1 MNDSEQDGDR
11 QSFWNRRNIQIGIV
25 VLVVLAVAVLLA
37 TSRGCRRSSRVS
49 KGTAQ
54 DTPEKEAAQRNELF
68 DTAWSGLQR
77 PEVFDGMFG
86 TDEELAG
93 AMDRLDQWL
102 QAQRPLDDWREDRL
116 VASLAKPLASFV
128 QHVRPVDA
136 ALTQPGY
143 ALELKDVARRFE
155 GPAARLESLGQRRS
169 LQELD
174 QLARKYDESAKAIDK
189 VAREIADAYRESR
202 QSSGETVVQGKW
214 VGAYPD
220 ATRARGEPGRDA
232 ATARPQAA
240 EERDVENDL
249 RAYEAQFLD
258 NFFAGMRDPARR
270 ATFDGL
276 YEVARLLD
284 YPGRLREGRP
294 LAALARAMED
304 FAAKHDRQEV
314 EALVS
319 QYEGVVSRNAKL
331 IPKSRLSMQL
341 RFIAGELDNAGRIKD
356 LAEWKELDQVVGE
369 AAERLKIAAKRT
381 GRGELGDLAAQIDEA
396 RNKRDV
402 SAVKGLAAQLA
413 ASVRPNDVSD
423 LKDCA
428 APLKDGA
435 ETLAKLAGQIGQ
447 LAKQR
452 PSENLEGLADYVG
465 KLAAEMGSVA
475 GWLADPPQTTDP
487 RKPVPL
493 LLPPIPLAGPPQA
506 ADPPQTTDLPKLA
519 AELQPFTL
527 RFAMLTARVRRL
539 AETLDYFAT
548 LGALHFHPADRSTV
562 REAILMRDLSRW
574 ARGEEADDVSRAK
587 RLFDWV
593 VRNIQ
598 LEPDK
603 EAQGGRPGPR
613 FLKRPWETLIWGV
626 GTAMDRAWVFILLA
640 RQQGLDA
647 AVLALDDPADP
658 AHGRLRPWTVA
669 VLSEGNLYLFDP
681 YLGLP
686 IPGPGG
692 VKLDASGQLD
702 VRPATLA
709 MVLGDERVLRQ
720 MDLDPLSP
728 YRVKASDLKR
738 VVALVEGSPAYAAQR
753 MQLIESRLVSGDRL
767 VLSAA
772 PAAQAERL
780 KTCVGIADVRLWSLP
795 YETLFQRSQAG
806 DETIRQAGSLLQ
818 LISSGALWKGRVRHL
833 EGKFTGDSN
842 AVKFY
847 GKARLSDREIESLSG
862 AAKLQEGRLA
872 TSGSARDAEMVA
884 ASVAGLKAIAV
895 LARQDA
901 SYWLGLAAFEQ
912 GKYDMASDYF
922 SVRTLAASPDGPWT
936 PGAKYNLG
944 RVYEAQKNYLRAIQQ
959 YRGTAGSAQS
969 YGDQLRAQWL
979 EKLTA
984 AELPALPGLPKEK
997 EAPKKEGPSKPGPS
1011 DKEKPGAGEL
1021 PKLPGLP
1028 KEKEPPKADE
1038 RTQSK

>member
-1 MNDSEQDGDR
+1 VNDPAQTDRR
-11 QSFWNRRNIQIGIV
+11 QSFWNRRNIQIGVAVLV
-25 VLVVLAVAVLLA
+25 VLVVGALLA

-49 KGTAQ
+49 KGAAQ

-68 DTAWSGLQR
+68 DAAWSGLQR

-102 QAQRPLDDWREDRL
+102 QAQKPLDDWREDPL
-116 VASLAKPLASFV
+116 VASLTKPLGSFV
-128 QHVRPVDA
+128 QYVGPVDA

-143 ALELKDVARRFE
+143 VLELKDVARRFE

-174 QLARKYDESAKAIDK
+174 QLARQHDDALKEVDK
-189 VAREIADAYRESR
+189 VAREAADALRESR
-202 QSSGETVVQGKW
+202 ESDRDPAR
-214 VGAYPD
+214 VGS
-220 ATRARGEPGRDA
+220 RAVAGPGD
-232 ATARPQAA
+232 T
-240 EERDVENDL
+240 ESDL
-249 RAYEAQFLD
+249 RRYEAQFLD
-258 NFFAGMRDPARR
+258 KLFGRMRDPSRQ
-270 ATFDGL
+270 ATFNQL
-276 YEVARLLD
+276 YEIARQFD
-284 YPGRLREGRP
+284 YPGRLGDAKS
-294 LAALARAMED
+294 LATFAQSLED
-304 FAAKHDRQEV
+304 LTAKHDRKEV
-314 EALVS
+314 EALVA
-319 QYEGVVSRNAKL
+319 QYEDVVGRYAVLGNKT
-331 IPKSRLSMQL
+331 RLSAQL
-341 RFIAGELDNAGRIKD
+341 RFIVGELDNAGRMKD
-356 LAEWKELDQVVGE
+356 LAEWKALDQVVGE

-381 GRGELGDLAAQIDEA
+381 GRGELGDVAAQIDEA

-402 SAVKGLAAQLA
+402 SAVNGLATRLA
-413 ASVRPNDVSD
+413 ASVRPNAVSD

-428 APLKDGA
+428 PPLKDGA
-435 ETLAKLAGQIGQ
+435 EMLAKLAGQIGR
-447 LAKQR
+447 LAKQN
-452 PSENLEGLADYVG
+452 PSENLEDMADYVG
-465 KLAAEMGSVA
+465 KLAAELRKA
-475 GWLADPPQTTDP
+475 AAWLADPPQTADP
-487 RKPVPL
+487 R
-493 LLPPIPLAGPPQA
+493 
-506 ADPPQTTDLPKLA
+506 KLA
-519 AELQPFTL
+519 AELEPFTL

-548 LGALHFHPADRSTV
+548 LGTLHFQPADRSAV

-587 RLFDWV
+587 HLFDWV
-593 VRNIQ
+593 VRNVQ

-603 EAQGGRPGPR
+603 EARGDRSGPR
-613 FLKRPWETLIWGV
+613 FLKRPWETLIWGA

-647 AVLALDDPADP
+647 AVLALEDPADP

-669 VLSEGNLYLFDP
+669 VLSEGHLYLFDP

-709 MVLGDERVLRQ
+709 MVLGDERILRQ
-720 MDLDPLSP
+720 MDLDQLSP

-753 MQLIESRLVSGDRL
+753 MRLIESRLVSGDRL

-780 KTCVGIADVRLWSLP
+780 KTCAGIADVRLWSLP
-795 YETLFQRSQAG
+795 YETLFQRSQGG
-806 DETIRQAGSLLQ
+806 DETIRQAGALLQ

-842 AVKFY
+842 AVQFY

-872 TSGSARDAEMVA
+872 RPGSARDAEMVA
-884 ASVAGLKAIAV
+884 ASIAGLKAIAV

-922 SVRTLAASPDGPWT
+922 SARTLAAYPDGPWT

-944 RVYEAQKNYLRAIQQ
+944 RVYETQKSYLQAIQQ

-969 YGDQLRAQWL
+969 YGDQLRARWL

-984 AELPALPGLPKEK
+984 AELPALPGLRKEK

-1011 DKEKPGAGEL
+1011 EKEKPGTGEL

-1028 KEKEPPKADE
+1028 EEKEPPKADE
-1038 RTQSK
+1038 KTQSK